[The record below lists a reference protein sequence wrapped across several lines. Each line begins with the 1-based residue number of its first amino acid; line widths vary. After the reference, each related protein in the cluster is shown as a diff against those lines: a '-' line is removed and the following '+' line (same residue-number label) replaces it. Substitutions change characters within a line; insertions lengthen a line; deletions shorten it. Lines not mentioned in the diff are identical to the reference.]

1 MVPSGGNVFVIS
13 GGGVNSVMRVPVAG
27 GEGAGEYG
35 VVGGSDHGG
44 SGGLSGSLYSIV
56 VVASKSKGM
65 PRSKLIPG
73 GLLVKSINSGSGGES

>member
-1 MVPSGGNVFVIS
+1 
-13 GGGVNSVMRVPVAG
+13 MRVPESG

-35 VVGGSDHGG
+35 VDGGSDHGG